1 MPTREHL
8 HKLIDSLP
16 EEAIEAASQALSHLQ
31 VWPPPLPPQIE
42 ELRQGCEKRLKELE
56 DAQVGEIGGMAFGGG
71 TMKLPQDP
79 TTPLKSGYWTFDHE
93 DGETLVV
100 ETRRYKDGHELAIV
114 ERIRIQDGHLIYKH
128 EITGPQGK
136 RDERDIVFD
145 LS

>member
-8 HKLIDSLP
+8 HQLLDSLP
-16 EEAIEAASQALSHLQ
+16 EETIEAAYQTLSHFQ

-42 ELRQGCEKRLKELE
+42 ELRQEHEKRLKELQE
-56 DAQVGEIGGMAFGGG
+56 APVGAMGLVGIGGGIMDS
-71 TMKLPQDP
+71 PQDQP
-79 TTPLKSGYWTFDHE
+79 TLKSGYWNFEHE
-93 DGETLVV
+93 DGDTFVV

-128 EITGPQGK
+128 EIMGPQGK
-136 RDERDIVFD
+136 REERDIVFD

>member
-1 MPTREHL
+1 MGPGSEDRTVYNKRR
-8 HKLIDSLP
+8 SGS
-16 EEAIEAASQALSHLQ
+16 AACSSKCKNFLFLS
-31 VWPPPLPPQIE
+31 
-42 ELRQGCEKRLKELE
+42 KRLKELE

-79 TTPLKSGYWTFDHE
+79 GTPLKSGYWTFDHE

-114 ERIRIQDGHLIYKH
+114 ESIRNQDGHLIYKH

-136 RDERDIVFD
+136 RDERDIVFS